1 MLTKKQVY
9 IIDEECHGAIGVAT
23 SPLSA
28 VNWLIDE
35 DWITGFSEFAEYHGE
50 GIGWTY
56 TPLNE
61 YAKAQGYG
69 DNWEQFLRD
78 NVDDHFL
85 EDHFLIYLR
94 QVDLAD
100 EE

>member
-1 MLTKKQVY
+1 MNKQVY
-9 IIDEECHGAIGVAT
+9 IIDEECHGSIGVAT

-28 VNWLIDE
+28 VNWLIAE
-35 DWITGFSEFAEYHGE
+35 GGITELSDFAEYHGE
-50 GIGWTY
+50 GIGWTHI
-56 TPLNE
+56 PLGE

-78 NVDDHFL
+78 NVDDHYL

-94 QVDLAD
+94 QVDLAED
-100 EE
+100 E

>member
-1 MLTKKQVY
+1 MNDDDWQS
-9 IIDEECHGAIGVAT
+9 H
-23 SPLSA
+23 LSA
-28 VNWLIDE
+28 
-35 DWITGFSEFAEYHGE
+35 
-50 GIGWTY
+50 Y

-94 QVDLAD
+94 QVDLAY